1 MGVGL
6 ADVHEPTRL
15 VEAARRGDVAA
26 ARALA
31 ERLSPVIHARVRRVL
46 LRAGRASAGRID
58 ATDLASGVWL
68 ALIDKDWK
76 KLRAWDP
83 SLGASFE
90 GYVGLLAER
99 EALNH
104 MESER
109 AQKRGGRERHV
120 DGDAADLVAAPS
132 GTPEDQT
139 IAQDLA
145 VALERHLLQ
154 SLSERGRAVLRFLY
168 ADAMAPDDVARTLGV
183 DKQVVYNWQHKIRE
197 TARTFLGT
205 RTS

>member
-1 MGVGL
+1 MGEGPL
-6 ADVHEPTRL
+6 GSEPSRL
-15 VEAARRGDVAA
+15 VEAARRGDVTAA
-26 ARALA
+26 KALA
-31 ERLSPVIHARVRRVL
+31 ERLSPVIHARTRRVL

-58 ATDLASGVWL
+58 ATDLASEVWL

-99 EALNH
+99 EALNR

-120 DGDAADLVAAPS
+120 DGDAADEVAAPAGS
-132 GTPEDQT
+132 PEDQT
-139 IAQDLA
+139 IARDLA
-145 VALERHLLQ
+145 AALERHLVE
-154 SLSERGRAVLRFLY
+154 SLSERGRVILRFLY

-183 DKQVVYNWQHKIRE
+183 EKQVVYNWQHKIRE
-197 TARTFLGT
+197 IARTFLWA
-205 RTS
+205 RVS